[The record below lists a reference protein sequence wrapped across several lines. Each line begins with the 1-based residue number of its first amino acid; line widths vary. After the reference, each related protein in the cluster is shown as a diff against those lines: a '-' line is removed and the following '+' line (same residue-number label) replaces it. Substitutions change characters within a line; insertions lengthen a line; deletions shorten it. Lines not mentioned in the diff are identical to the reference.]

1 LVARFEEGGFRLV
14 PMISGS
20 HGLFYEGDD
29 DSLLSYGCGEVS
41 PLKAVARELAAAG
54 LPDPEVFRAN
64 GGSVAACPPPKRMRL
79 GDVELTWRESIKD
92 GRQLCVAPTGEGE
105 MRVMESDGGSFVLVF
120 VRAGDTA
127 FDTLGCGTRED
138 LELRALSLLAEVIDE
153 PASPR
158 EEEVQS
164 EAASSESKTEASG
177 DEADPEP
184 GEPQETSEADE
195 TSDQEKEDRLVGS
208 FASVAKQLMESM

>member
-1 LVARFEEGGFRLV
+1 
-14 PMISGS
+14 MS
-20 HGLFYEGDD
+20 
-29 DSLLSYGCGEVS
+29 
-41 PLKAVARELAAAG
+41 
-54 LPDPEVFRAN
+54 
-64 GGSVAACPPPKRMRL
+64 L